1 MGFPR
6 CVRDSFANR
15 PPLASIAMETTS
27 RAAGFAST
35 WQPLRRPEFRAV
47 FFGVLCMHTATWVNQ
62 VGGATLMSTLTP
74 SPLMTALVQT
84 AASVPVVLLGLPA
97 GAIADLVDRRRWMMA
112 IQLGMLLAALL
123 ALAFVAFSGL
133 SPLAL
138 LLLTGLVGVGLA
150 LQSPAA
156 QAVYGEVVPR
166 DELPMA
172 MALGSMSFNM
182 SRIVGP
188 ALAGAV
194 LGLAGAVGLYATL
207 ALCSALVLVSLTR
220 WRSHAERS
228 RVAPERLWS
237 ALRGGMRYVRH
248 SPECHRPLVHTFVYM
263 TCGSAA
269 WALLPVLA
277 RDAYQLGAQ
286 GYGLLL
292 GAFGIGGLA
301 GVFLMPMVRARLS
314 LPRIVVASTSIFALV
329 TAVLALATPL
339 ALTLI
344 ALLVGGAVWMIGAT
358 LMYAALQD
366 TLPDWVRARGLSI
379 YNLVYFTA
387 MAGGAALW
395 GALTAPVGTR
405 GALGVAAL
413 CMAAAAVAFTRWPL
427 HPSTAIHTR
436 ATTSLYGTD
445 MPPEPFAPGED
456 DGPLIVQISYQV
468 RPECTDD
475 FLRAADVVG
484 HSCRRNGALFWRL
497 FREIDSPG
505 LYVERYML
513 DSWLD
518 HTRHLDRTTAT
529 DLAMRDRLKQFL
541 VAGSEPVIRHQ
552 LAETLSQD

>member
-1 MGFPR
+1 MTGL
-6 CVRDSFANR
+6 S
-15 PPLASIAMETTS
+15 
-27 RAAGFAST
+27 ST
-35 WQPLRRPEFRAV
+35 WQPLRRAEFRAV

-84 AASVPVVLLGLPA
+84 AASLPVVLLGLPA

-112 IQLGMLLAALL
+112 IQVGMLTAALL
-123 ALAFVAFSGL
+123 ALVFVAFSGL
-133 SPLAL
+133 SPTAL
-138 LLLTGLVGVGLA
+138 LLLTILVGIGLA
-150 LQSPAA
+150 LQAPAA

-166 DELPMA
+166 EELPTA

-194 LGLAGAVGLYATL
+194 LGIAGAVGLYATL

-220 WRSHAERS
+220 WRSHGERS
-228 RVAPERLWS
+228 RVPPERLWS

-248 SPECHRPLVHTFVYM
+248 SPDCHRPLLHTFVYM
-263 TCGSAA
+263 SCGSAA

-277 RDAYQLGAQ
+277 RDAYNLGTQ

-301 GVFLMPMVRARLS
+301 GVFLMPPVRRRLS
-314 LPRIVVASTSIFALV
+314 LPRIVVASTAIFAVV
-329 TAVLALATPL
+329 TAVLALAAPL
-339 ALTLI
+339 AVTLA
-344 ALLVGGAVWMIGAT
+344 ALLIGGAVWMIGAT

-395 GALTAPVGTR
+395 GLLTAPVGTR
-405 GALGVAAL
+405 GALGAAAL
-413 CMAAAAVAFTRWPL
+413 CMGAAAVAFTRWPL
-427 HPSTAIHTR
+427 HPSTANHIR
-436 ATTSLYGTD
+436 AATSLYGD
-445 MPPEPFAPGED
+445 EPPPGSTRPD
-456 DGPLIVQISYQV
+456 AGDGPLIVQISYLV
-468 RPECTDD
+468 RPECVDE
-475 FLRAADVVG
+475 FLQAAHEVG
-484 HSCRRNGALFWRL
+484 RSCRRNGALFWRL
-497 FREIDSPG
+497 FREIDTPD

-529 DLAMRDRLKQFL
+529 DLALRHRMKAFLAPGRD
-541 VAGSEPVIRHQ
+541 PVIRHQ
-552 LAETLSQD
+552 LAESLPGD

>member
-1 MGFPR
+1 M
-6 CVRDSFANR
+6 DST
-15 PPLASIAMETTS
+15 P
-27 RAAGFAST
+27 RAAAPGFAST
-35 WQPLRRPEFRAV
+35 WQPLRRSEFRAV

-62 VGGATLMSTLTP
+62 VGGATLMSTLTL

-112 IQLGMLLAALL
+112 IQFGMLVSALL
-123 ALAFVAFSGL
+123 ALLFVAFNGL

-166 DELPMA
+166 DELPVA

-194 LGLAGAVGLYATL
+194 LGLAGAVGLYGTL
-207 ALCSALVLVSLTR
+207 AMCSALVLVSLTR

-248 SPECHRPLVHTFVYM
+248 SPECHRPLLHTFIYM

-301 GVFLMPMVRARLS
+301 GVFLMPTVRSRLS
-314 LPRIVVASTSIFALV
+314 LPRIVVASTAVFAVV
-329 TAVLALATPL
+329 TAVLALAAPL
-339 ALTLI
+339 QLTLI
-344 ALLVGGAVWMIGAT
+344 ALLIGGAVWMIGAT

-387 MAGGAALW
+387 MAGGSALW

-427 HPSTAIHTR
+427 HPSTASHIR
-436 ATTSLYGTD
+436 ATTSLYGDD
-445 MPPEPFAPGED
+445 MPLDSLAPGAD
-456 DGPLIVQISYQV
+456 DGPLIVQISYHV
-468 RPECTDD
+468 RPECTDE
-475 FLRAADVVG
+475 FLRAARVVG

-497 FREIDSPG
+497 FREIDSPD

-541 VAGSEPVIRHQ
+541 IPGREPIIRHQ
-552 LAETLSQD
+552 LAEALPED